1 MLRVIVALT
10 VLTFASPAVA
20 ADADILR
27 GSDVFVPT
35 VPAIPVAPPAYA
47 ARPANTRYHWGGV
60 YGGVQAGYSSSVIN
74 FNLAAGP
81 QIAYILRET
90 AIEQDHQISG
100 WNVLGSEST
109 GNVGA
114 GGFVGYNSEWEDVIL
129 GFEMNY
135 NHVALSASSSGSLTR
150 SFTDSTNLPTGH
162 SYLYNLTVN
171 SQSALAMTDIAT
183 FRARAG
189 WEAGNFLPYGF
200 AGVAVGRANV
210 STTTSVPY
218 TAVDYPLPQVPP
230 LTPLPNLNCN
240 PASVCGDGP
249 LTTGQNGAFAYGVTT
264 GIGLDVALMPNLFVR
279 GEIEYIYFAPLSGTQ
294 VSVAS
299 ARVGVGLK
307 Y

>member
-27 GSDVFVPT
+27 SSEVFVPP
-35 VPAIPVAPPAYA
+35 VPTILVAPPAYA
-47 ARPANTRYHWGGV
+47 VRPASPRYHWGGV
-60 YGGVQAGYSSSVIN
+60 YGGVQAGYSSGVVN
-74 FNLAAGP
+74 FSSAAQQ

-100 WNVLGSEST
+100 WPVLGTDAT

-114 GGFVGYNSEWEDVIL
+114 GGFVGYNSEWEDVIVGL
-129 GFEMNY
+129 EVNY
-135 NHVALSASSSGSLTR
+135 NHVALSASSSGSLSR
-150 SFTDSTNLPTGH
+150 SFSDSTNLPTGH
-162 SYLYNLTVN
+162 NYLYNLTVN

-218 TAVDYPLPQVPP
+218 TAVDSPVVQSPP
-230 LTPLPNLNCN
+230 LTPLPTLNCI

-249 LTTGQNGAFAYGVTT
+249 FTTGQNGAFAYGVTT
-264 GIGLDVALMPNLFVR
+264 GIGLDVALMSNLFVR
-279 GEIEYIYFAPLSGTQ
+279 GEIEYIYFAPLNGIQ

-299 ARVGVGLK
+299 ARVGVGVK
-307 Y
+307 F

>member
-1 MLRVIVALT
+1 MRRVIVALT

-27 GSDVFVPT
+27 GSDVFVPP
-35 VPAIPVAPPAYA
+35 VPTIAIAPPAYA
-47 ARPANTRYHWGGV
+47 VRPAAARYHWGGV

-74 FNLAAGP
+74 FSLAAGP
-81 QIAYILRET
+81 QVAYILRET
-90 AIEQDHQISG
+90 AIEQDHQIQT
-100 WNVLGSEST
+100 WNVLGSEPT

-114 GGFVGYNSEWEDVIL
+114 GGFIGYNSEWEDVIL

-230 LTPLPNLNCN
+230 LTPLPTLNCV

-249 LTTGQNGAFAYGVTT
+249 FTSGQNGAFAYGVAT
-264 GIGLDVALMPNLFVR
+264 GIGLDAALTPNLFVR
-279 GEIEYIYFAPLSGTQ
+279 GEIEYIYFAPLSGIQ

-299 ARVGVGLK
+299 ARVGVGVK
-307 Y
+307 F